1 MKTSYKQEEPIN
13 GTPAGHLRL
22 KEPAIRIRKGD
33 KVVINASH
41 GIGHLMNSM
50 YFRRVPGAK
59 RVKML
64 AAEKGEG
71 GMADDK

>member
-1 MKTSYKQEEPIN
+1 MTMN

-33 KVVINASH
+33 KVVIKASH
-41 GIGHLMNSM
+41 GIGHLMNSI
-50 YFRRVPGAK
+50 YSRRVPGAK

-71 GMADDK
+71 GVTHDK